1 MLESRISPDSLSEY
15 YTPAPKRHIIGMM
28 QALKRRGV
36 ELSCVNPEFSMQN
49 CDKPVHLFENKSS
62 GSALP
67 AKQGRISDP
76 IN

>member
-1 MLESRISPDSLSEY
+1 
-15 YTPAPKRHIIGMM
+15 MM